1 MLQQSLMYLFFSI
14 LVVILKKY
22 AKLLLLY
29 IDIIFTHI
37 SVQLSPLLSSIGLG
51 NPIQKIL
58 LLALIPVAITGI
70 PGIIYYLFSR
80 KAMPY
85 YFEITWC
92 IWLVIVL
99 SNLLIK

>member
-1 MLQQSLMYLFFSI
+1 MLRQSLIYLCFSI
-14 LVVILKKY
+14 LVVIIKKY
-22 AKLLLLY
+22 AKLFLVY
-29 IDIIFTHI
+29 IDLMFTHL
-37 SVQLSPLLSSIGLG
+37 SLQLTHLLTYIGLG

-58 LLALIPVAITGI
+58 LLALVPIAITAI
-70 PGIIYYLFSR
+70 PAAIYYLFAR
-80 KAMPY
+80 KTMPY